1 MLFENGIRYYTCR
14 TCGWGI
20 CADERLDDI
29 YKKGYKRITRCPY
42 CAMGVCRVRSLS
54 KESLEWFYARSPIGD
69 PSNRRYIPPRVRKAV
84 LEKYNFT
91 CIYCGSKEKLEI
103 DHIIPLSSKGTN
115 ETDNLQVL
123 CKVCNI
129 SKSAYKTISEK
140 RKRKIEFYSHIRQSC
155 SHLTSKKRVSMAEIA
170 RVSGVKYATVLAHR
184 DEIRK
189 ELGLS
194 Q

>member
-1 MLFENGIRYYTCR
+1 MTL
-14 TCGWGI
+14 
-20 CADERLDDI
+20 ER
-29 YKKGYKRITRCPY
+29 
-42 CAMGVCRVRSLS
+42 
-54 KESLEWFYARSPIGD
+54 FYPPIGD
-69 PSNRRYIPPRVRKAV
+69 PTNRRYIPPRVRKAV

-115 ETDNLQVL
+115 EADNLQVL
-123 CKVCNI
+123 CKACNI